1 MSGETF
7 TSIFSGKQNRLVELL
22 DMEHGLLVTLEAFGV
37 ITYRHRTAIKVT
49 FVTVGIFCIIWSDM
63 LSQKTGPL

>member
-37 ITYRHRTAIKVT
+37 ITYHHRTAIKVT
-49 FVTVGIFCIIWSDM
+49 FVTVGIF
-63 LSQKTGPL
+63 